1 MNTYRNYNYEI
12 TVNPMSGVDCIITST
27 TDEGQCCHERSFW
40 SSQITDDMAKSA
52 IDGII
57 RSKEIDNYIRNNKDL
72 CDRLAKTYEKRNGY
86 GSWQE
91 SQMRRFI
98 NNNYTGDIE
107 AFTKKLFKTVVSREN
122 SKLNNTIDHLTDMS
136 MIEFRR
142 LIEKLTEHKV
152 CVNGGKAYLHIY
164 NWLYKDGKKTN
175 YRTDHYYIS
184 VGQNL
189 QRTEENAKMIA
200 AKCLEFAKIE
210 NYGNK
215 VEIPVEKF

>member
-1 MNTYRNYNYEI
+1 MNTYRNYEYE
-12 TVNPMSGVDCIITST
+12 VKN
-27 TDEGQCCHERSFW
+27 EGNGWQCCTIMFNGEVESKFEFD
-40 SSQITDDMAKSA
+40 SPFADSIVKGT

-57 RSKEIDNYIRNNKDL
+57 RGKEIDNYIRTNKDL

-91 SQMRRFI
+91 SQMRQFI
-98 NNNYTGDIE
+98 NKNYKGDAE

-122 SKLNNTIDHLTDMS
+122 SKLRNTIDHLTDMS

-152 CVNGGKAYLHIY
+152 CVNGGKSYLHIY
-164 NWLYKDGKKTN
+164 NWYFKNGERTR
-175 YRTDHYYIS
+175 YRTDNYYIS

-189 QRTEENAKMIA
+189 PRTEENAKMIA

-210 NYGNK
+210 NYGYK
-215 VEIPVEKF
+215 AEIPVEKF

>member
-1 MNTYRNYNYEI
+1 MNTYKNFNYEI
-12 TVNPMSGVDCIITST
+12 KDGGEFGGQSCIVTLDGKVCSEFESDSI
-27 TDEGQCCHERSFW
+27 TDEMAEK
-40 SSQITDDMAKSA
+40 QIDRIIHRQKVDDF
-52 IDGII
+52 IC
-57 RSKEIDNYIRNNKDL
+57 NNRDL
-72 CDRLAKTYEKRNGY
+72 FQRLAKTYEKRSGF
-86 GSWQE
+86 GAWQE
-91 SQMRRFI
+91 SKAITFI
-98 NNNYTGDIE
+98 HKNYSDDH
-107 AFTKKLFKTVVSREN
+107 AALSKKIFKTIVSREN
-122 SKLNNTIDHLTDMS
+122 SKLSNTIDHLTDMS

>member
-1 MNTYRNYNYEI
+1 MNTYRNYDYEI
-12 TVNPMSGVDCIITST
+12 DSQGEFGMDRCIITLNGHGHS
-27 TDEGQCCHERSFW
+27 SFEADH
-40 SSQITDDMAKSA
+40 ITDDMAKSK
-52 IDGII
+52 IDSII
-57 RSKEIDNYIRNNKDL
+57 RTEEIDNYIRNNAKL
-72 CDRLAKTYEKRNGY
+72 VERLADTYERRSGY
-86 GSWQE
+86 GSWRE
-91 SQMRRFI
+91 SQAYKFI
-98 NNNYTGDIE
+98 KKNYTGDTE
-107 AFTKKLFKTVVSREN
+107 ALSKKIFKTIVSREN
-122 SKLNNTIDHLTDMS
+122 SKLSNTIDHMDDMS

-142 LIEKLTEHKV
+142 LIEKLTERKV

-215 VEIPVEKF
+215 IEIPVEKF

>member
-1 MNTYRNYNYEI
+1 MNTYRNYEYEI
-12 TVNPMSGVDCIITST
+12 ENERDGWERCIITLNGHGHSAFEAT
-27 TDEGQCCHERSFW
+27 
-40 SSQITDDMAKSA
+40 QITDEMAKKE
-52 IDGII
+52 IDRII
-57 RSKEIDNYIRNNKDL
+57 RTEEIDNYIRANVKL
-72 CDRLAKTYEKRNGY
+72 CERLADTYERRSGY
-86 GSWQE
+86 GSWRE
-91 SQMRRFI
+91 SQAYKFVKK
-98 NNNYTGDIE
+98 NYNGDTE
-107 AFTKKLFKTVVSREN
+107 ALTKKIFKTIVSREN
-122 SKLNNTIDHLTDMS
+122 SKLSNTIDHLGDMS

-142 LIEKLTEHKV
+142 LIEKLTERKV

>member
-1 MNTYRNYNYEI
+1 MRMNTYKNYNYTIKDGGEFGGQ
-12 TVNPMSGVDCIITST
+12 SCIVALDGKVCSRFES
-27 TDEGQCCHERSFW
+27 DS
-40 SSQITDDMAKSA
+40 ITDDMVEKQ
-52 IDGII
+52 IDRII
-57 RSKEIDNYIRNNKDL
+57 RTKEINNFIHNNKDL

-86 GSWQE
+86 GGWQE
-91 SQMRRFI
+91 SQMRGFI
-98 NNNYTGDIE
+98 NKNYNGDIE
-107 AFTKKLFKTVVSREN
+107 AFTKKLFKIVVSREN
-122 SKLNNTIDHLTDMS
+122 SKLNNTIDHMCDMS

>member
-12 TVNPMSGVDCIITST
+12 TVNSMSGVDCIITST
-27 TDEGQCCHERSFW
+27 TDEGQCRHERCFW

-91 SQMRRFI
+91 SQMRGFI
-98 NNNYTGDIE
+98 NKNYNGDIE

-122 SKLNNTIDHLTDMS
+122 SKLNNIIDHMTDMS

-142 LIEKLTEHKV
+142 LIERLTEHKV

>member
-1 MNTYRNYNYEI
+1 MNTYRNYKYEI
-12 TVNPMSGVDCIITST
+12 KNERDGWYSCTITLNGEVETKFESTGISVD
-27 TDEGQCCHERSFW
+27 GAKK
-40 SSQITDDMAKSA
+40 QIDR
-52 IDGII
+52 II
-57 RSKEIDNYIRNNKDL
+57 RTKEIDNYIHNNTDL
-72 CDRLAKTYEKRNGY
+72 CLRLAKTYEKHHGY
-86 GSWQE
+86 SSWLSHQVYK
-91 SQMRRFI
+91 FI
-98 NNNYTGDIE
+98 DKNYTGDTE
-107 AFTKKLFKTVVSREN
+107 ALTKKIFKTVVSREN
-122 SKLNNTIDHLTDMS
+122 SKLRNTIDHLTDMS

>member
-12 TVNPMSGVDCIITST
+12 TNNTMSGQDCIITST
-27 TDEGQCCHERSFW
+27 TAEGLCRHEREFW
-40 SSQITDDMAKSA
+40 AAQFTDDMAKSA

-57 RSKEIDNYIRNNKDL
+57 RGKEIDDYIRSNKDL
-72 CDRLAKTYEKRNGY
+72 YQRLMKTYEKRNGY
-86 GSWQE
+86 SGWQE
-91 SQMRRFI
+91 HQARQFI
-98 NNNYTGDIE
+98 NKNYKGDAE

-122 SKLNNTIDHLTDMS
+122 NKLSNTIDHLTDMS

-152 CVNGGKAYLHIY
+152 CVNGGKAYLHVY